1 MNHIREDSSI
11 FVGQNDGKSSM
22 SELITSVHISCIYSE
37 MNCFHRPSS
46 HIARQWH
53 LCWVTWSTILQRIR
67 TSSRLI
73 RTFRLEQPVQSRI
86 MPKWD
91 LNLVLSALMRPPF
104 ASEVDDRGR
113 ISDYVIDLRLHMM
126 KTVFLQAFASAQRW
140 SYLHALS
147 VVSGR
152 CVFGRGNIQRQS
164 GVPYCR

>member
-46 HIARQWH
+46 HIARSVASVLGH
-53 LCWVTWSTILQRIR
+53 LKYDPAADPHIKP
-67 TSSRLI
+67 LI

-126 KTVFLQAFASAQRW
+126 KTVFLQALLQRNGDHI
-140 SYLHALS
+140 YM
-147 VVSGR
+147 R
-152 CVFGRGNIQRQS
+152 
-164 GVPYCR
+164 

>member
-1 MNHIREDSSI
+1 MASLQCQNSSPQYI
-11 FVGQNDGKSSM
+11 SHAFIQRWIASIDHHLTSHVSGICAGSLEVRSCSGSAHQAAHQNIQAGTTCTKPN
-22 SELITSVHISCIYSE
+22 Y
-37 MNCFHRPSS
+37 
-46 HIARQWH
+46 A
-53 LCWVTWSTILQRIR
+53 
-67 TSSRLI
+67 
-73 RTFRLEQPVQSRI
+73 
-86 MPKWD
+86 KWD

-164 GVPYCR
+164 GVLTAGSRIF